1 MIAGDHGICLGN
13 TAPAAERGKCSAQN
27 NLMEV
32 YSADDASRRI
42 PVLISRLEYRRRR
55 LYCLEEQMQAVESG
69 QRTSLYIHRPCDG
82 FECIHD
88 TTVEVITG

>member
-27 NLMEV
+27 NLLREV

-42 PVLISRLEYRRRR
+42 PVLISRLEYRRREAV
-55 LYCLEEQMQAVESG
+55 LLEEQTQAVESG
-69 QRTSLYIHRPCDG
+69 QRTSSYILRLL
-82 FECIHD
+82 
-88 TTVEVITG
+88 